1 MTSRLKY
8 VTTGTLADLRTK
20 IEPNIE
26 RYVTSDFAEFSDLQ
40 EWNKETRFSIDL
52 QLLAGL
58 DAGSGSEV
66 EVSNSLLVWSSLSDL
81 TPAAAREPRIWT
93 RLSHV
98 ECLGFSRARW
108 LKATG
113 DRGKLAKKVRDHFFG
128 DSVTRARDDHSIG
141 RLWWNS
147 YIASRVAAADP
158 GVSVKDVLEIFLAS
172 ADVRLNTIER
182 PGILSRTRLAVAMVR
197 VLRDRPRLLADEN
210 GFRVFMKTMNREGGG
225 RLFEVPVVTNEQIDD
240 FVAKCADAA

>member
-20 IEPNIE
+20 IKLNIE
-26 RYVTSDFAEFSDLQ
+26 RYLNGDFAEFSDLLD
-40 EWNKETRFSIDL
+40 WNKETRFSIDVG
-52 QLLAGL
+52 LLAGL
-58 DAGSGSEV
+58 DATSGSEV
-66 EVSNSLLVWSSLSDL
+66 EVSNSLLVWRSLSDL

-108 LKATG
+108 LKSTDEHSKAA
-113 DRGKLAKKVRDHFFG
+113 KLVHTHFFG
-128 DSVTRARDDHSIG
+128 ESVTRARDDHSIG

-158 GVSVKDVLEIFLAS
+158 GVSVEDVLKVFLAR
-172 ADVRLNTIER
+172 ADVRLSTIER
-182 PGILSRTRLAVAMVR
+182 PGILFTFKIGSRHGPCVARPTSATRG
-197 VLRDRPRLLADEN
+197 RDW
-210 GFRVFMKTMNREGGG
+210 
-225 RLFEVPVVTNEQIDD
+225 VP
-240 FVAKCADAA
+240 

>member
-8 VTTGTLADLRTK
+8 VTTGTLADLRMK

-26 RYVTSDFAEFSDLQ
+26 RYVTGDFAEFSDLQ
-40 EWNKETRFSIDL
+40 DWNKETRFSIDL
-52 QLLAGL
+52 QLLANL
-58 DAGSGSEV
+58 DSGSGSEV
-66 EVSNSLLVWSSLSDL
+66 EVSNSLLVWRSLSGL
-81 TPAAAREPRIWT
+81 TPVAAREPRIWT

-108 LKATG
+108 LKSIG

-158 GVSVKDVLEIFLAS
+158 DVTVKDVLETFLAR

-182 PGILSRTRLAVAMVR
+182 PGILSRPRLAVAMVR
-197 VLRDRPRLLADEN
+197 VLRDRPRLLGDEN
-210 GFRVFMKTMNREGGG
+210 GFREFMKTMNRQGGG
-225 RLFEVPVVTNEQIDD
+225 RLFEVPVVTNQQVDD
-240 FVAKCADAA
+240 FVAKCADTA